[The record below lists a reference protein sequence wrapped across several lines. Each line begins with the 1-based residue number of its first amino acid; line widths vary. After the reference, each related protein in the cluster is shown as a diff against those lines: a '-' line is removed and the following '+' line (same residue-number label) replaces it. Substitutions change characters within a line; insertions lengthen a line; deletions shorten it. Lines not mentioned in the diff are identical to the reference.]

1 MTAAP
6 ANVALPRTFA
16 ARVAVLAADIKLSH
30 SVFALPWAVLA
41 TFMAAR
47 TGHPGGLPKAGQVAL
62 ILACMVLARTAAMS
76 ANRLFDADLD
86 AENPRTQR
94 RAVPSG
100 RLSKAFVAA
109 TVLACAIGFV
119 GVTAGFGVLYHNWI
133 PLAASVP
140 VLAFLCAYPFVK
152 RFSRLCHYYLGTALA
167 FAPVCAWIAIAGRVA
182 VEPFLMAGAVMLWT
196 AGFDVVY
203 ACQDYASDLATG
215 IHSLPAK
222 LGLKNALWAARLGH
236 VACVGLLVTLGVV
249 SPVLGVSYF
258 SAVAAAAV
266 LLVVEH
272 AVVKPTDL
280 SRVNLAFFTINGVIS
295 LLIGACGLIDV
306 LRLRG

>member
-1 MTAAP
+1 MTA
-6 ANVALPRTFA
+6 V
-16 ARVAVLAADIKLSH
+16 VLACG
-30 SVFALPWAVLA
+30 F
-41 TFMAAR
+41 
-47 TGHPGGLPKAGQVAL
+47 
-62 ILACMVLARTAAMS
+62 
-76 ANRLFDADLD
+76 
-86 AENPRTQR
+86 
-94 RAVPSG
+94 
-100 RLSKAFVAA
+100 AFVAVA
-109 TVLACAIGFV
+109 
-119 GVTAGFGVLYHNWI
+119 AGFGGLYRNWI

-167 FAPVCAWIAIAGRVA
+167 LAPVCAWIAIAGRVS
-182 VEPFLMAGAVMLWT
+182 VEPLLMAGAVLLWT

-215 IHSLPAK
+215 VHSLPAR
-222 LGLKNALWAARLGH
+222 LGLRRALLVARLSH

-249 SPVLGVSYF
+249 APVLGVAYF

-306 LRLRG
+306 LRLS